1 MLVQSY
7 SSLLSLPA
15 KCKLIPMV
23 ENRMQFVH
31 ALDSTGIGAI
41 FLRHCSLFEVSSLLE
56 RAHQRGLAVYV
67 NVDHIDGVHPDAAGM
82 RYLVEQLHVTGI
94 ISNHTRILAQG
105 KDFGLETVQRIF
117 AVDSTGLE
125 MALDSM
131 DEQYIDVLDISPALV
146 VPHVVPYL
154 SAPLPLPFIASG
166 LISTTRQ
173 VEAVLNCGPSLFTY
187 TVYPHRHCCLC
198 LLSTM
203 LSLVTNSK

>member
-173 VEAVLNCGPSLFTY
+173 VEAVLKCGALGVAVSRPELWA
-187 TVYPHRHCCLC
+187 
-198 LLSTM
+198 
-203 LSLVTNSK
+203 